1 MPSDD
6 VKKLKEEVS
15 NLGSPQKAKSSEWF
29 FKTGKGEY
37 AEGDKFAGLTTPES
51 KAIAKKYADLLDV
64 EDLKEL
70 LISDIHEERIIAII
84 LLKEKYKKGDEKIK
98 KKIFDIYISNTG
110 HINNWDIV
118 DISAEYIVGDYLEN
132 KEKDILFDF
141 SRSALIW
148 ERRIS
153 IMSTFGYIKKGKPEL
168 TLKLAEILLDDKQ
181 DLIHKAV
188 GWMLREI
195 GKRCSQ
201 KILEEF
207 LKKHYERIPRTAL
220 RYAIEKFPEPL
231 RRKYL
236 KGDFLGI

>member
-1 MPSDD
+1 MPPND
-6 VKKLKEEVS
+6 VKKLQEEVKS
-15 NLGSPQKAKSSEWF
+15 LGSPQKAKASEWF

-37 AEGDKFAGLTTPES
+37 AEGDKFFGLTTPES
-51 KAIAKKYADLLDV
+51 KMIAKKYSHLLNL
-64 EDLKEL
+64 EDLAKL
-70 LISDIHEERIIAII
+70 LKSGIHEERIISII
-84 LLKEKYKKGDEKIK
+84 LLKEMYKKGDEKIK
-98 KKIFDIYISNTG
+98 EEIFKIYIENTK

-118 DISAEYIVGDYLEN
+118 DISAEHIVGDYLEN
-132 KEKDILFDF
+132 KKKDLLYDF
-141 SRSALIW
+141 SKSEVLW

-168 TLKLAEILLDDKQ
+168 TLELAEILLEDKQ

-201 KILEEF
+201 DILEEF
-207 LKKHYERIPRTAL
+207 LKKHYARIPRTAL
-220 RYAIEKFPEPL
+220 RYAIEKFPESL
-231 RRKYL
+231 RQKYL

>member
-1 MPSDD
+1 MPSSDI
-6 VKKLKEEVS
+6 KKLHEEVIA
-15 NLGSPQKAKSSEWF
+15 LGSPQKAKVSEWF

-37 AEGDKFAGLTTPES
+37 AEGDKFIGLTTPES
-51 KAIAKKYADLLDV
+51 KMIAKKYSDLLNL
-64 EDLKEL
+64 EDLTKL
-70 LISDIHEERIIAII
+70 LKSEIHEERIISII
-84 LLKEKYKKGDEKIK
+84 LLKEKYKKGDEKVK
-98 KKIFDIYISNTG
+98 EEIFNIYIGNTK

-132 KEKDILFDF
+132 KEKNLLYDF
-141 SRSALIW
+141 SKSEILW

-168 TLKLAEILLDDKQ
+168 TLKLAEILLEDRQ
-181 DLIHKAV
+181 DLINKAV

-201 KILEEF
+201 ELLEEF
-207 LKKHYERIPRTAL
+207 LKKHYKKIPRTAL

-231 RRKYL
+231 RQKYL

>member
-51 KAIAKKYADLLDV
+51 KAIAKKYADLLNV

-70 LISDIHEERIIAII
+70 LRSDIHEERIIAII
-84 LLKEKYKKGDEKIK
+84 LLKGKYKKGDEKIK

-132 KEKDILFDF
+132 KEKGILFDF
-141 SRSALIW
+141 SRSGLIW

-201 KILEEF
+201 EILEGF

-220 RYAIEKFPEPL
+220 RYAIEKFPDPL